1 MSKPTPLS
9 ETLENYKKILAK
21 RTKYVKND
29 YQAYGLQLASEL
41 DDWKNK
47 SLYIRLA
54 KTLDRKIL
62 DQAFYFVKDQ
72 TNIQT
77 PGKLFMW
84 KLKEL
89 RNKVK

>member
-84 KLKEL
+84 KLK
-89 RNKVK
+89 